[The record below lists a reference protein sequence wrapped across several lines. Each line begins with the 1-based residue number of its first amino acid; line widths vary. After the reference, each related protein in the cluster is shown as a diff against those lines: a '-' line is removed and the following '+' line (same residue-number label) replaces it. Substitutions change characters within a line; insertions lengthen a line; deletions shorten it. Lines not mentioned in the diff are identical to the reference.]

1 MMTEIEAKQLVAH
14 ALGAEF
20 NRDNFAELLLEML
33 KTTSSEKAFKPL
45 SGKMIQAPYRGIVS
59 KYERIGQY
67 KDPNGKIIDLLVVK
81 LQKAGSMI
89 RARSALRGFIAHY
102 LKDLRGAQEKDAAL
116 VAFHFPN
123 ETAWRFSFVR
133 MRYDLV
139 SKGEK
144 IAAERQFTPAR
155 RHSFLVGKQEKTHT
169 AQRQLAGLL
178 QDQAPPTLDR
188 LEKAFSVEPVTKR
201 FFEEYRDLYKR
212 VHAAVE
218 SALKENREAR
228 ADFAEKGINPVDF
241 AKKLLGQIVFLYF
254 LQRKGW
260 MGVPPK
266 QEWGS
271 GDSEFLRSQFNN
283 REKGATF
290 YAKIL
295 QPLFYSALNL
305 DREPA
310 DHYEPLNCRIPFLN
324 GGLFTPLKNHDWQRC
339 GIFLPDELFSNQN
352 KTPDGDGDGVL
363 DILDRYNFTIAE
375 DEPAEREVAVDPE
388 MLGKIFE
395 NLIEV
400 NERHDQGAFYTPREI
415 VHFMCQE
422 SLRLHL
428 TDALE
433 QSGKLPPDGELDK
446 FIQLADMTADSERG
460 QLRHGK
466 TSPVAHYLPDSIR
479 NIAAELNSILK
490 KIRVC
495 DPAVGSGA
503 FMVGMMHEIVR
514 LRAALAPAFAENI
527 AEIPNAYQ
535 LKYETIAEC
544 LYGADKDS
552 GAVEIA
558 QLRLWLSL
566 VVDEESPDKIRPLPN
581 LNYKIMCGDTLIR
594 VDRNVFNDPEHK
606 ELEGKMAAY
615 LDESGP
621 TKKKELGKEIDNL
634 LAEILPDGCDF
645 ELKTV
650 FSAPFRENGK
660 NGGFDIV
667 IGNPPYLRQEN
678 ISADEKD
685 RLLKAYRRGATRTS
699 DLFVYF
705 YLRGLDIL
713 RKGGVHSFICSN
725 GWLYAEYGVKMEEE
739 LLHTAKI
746 AGIYNSESERYFST
760 AAINTIISVIR
771 NQAPDDESET
781 RFVVFRDTLDKALS
795 DPDLCREIVRTNA
808 QLKEEGTRGNKYVG
822 GKWGGR
828 FLRAPDI
835 YFVVL
840 EKAKGKLV
848 RLEEVVKIQR
858 GITTGINEFFHLNK
872 QQIAEWGI
880 EERFLRPL
888 IKSARECD
896 GIVINPAALSHRLF
910 VCQNH
915 RVMLQGTNALR
926 YIKDGE
932 RRGFDKNKTVKGRP
946 LWYTLKEQAEYD
958 CMLLRFR
965 HERVWTLVNETPEI
979 VGGDT
984 MFVGRYRDRR
994 LIYQGNCYANSIL
1007 FAFFAEILARVN
1019 FGEGIA
1025 VTNGPELKDISFPNV
1040 ETLRGIGADELSA
1053 FESLKARPVLSILE
1067 EVKMGD
1073 RRELDDVFFSALGLT
1088 QGERDAVYEGME
1100 KLVRDRI
1107 NRAGN
1112 HPGGQG

>member
-1 MMTEIEAKQLVAH
+1 MMTEIEAKQLVVH

-20 NRDNFAELLLEML
+20 NRDNFAGLLLEML

-45 SGKMIQAPYRGIVS
+45 SGQMIQAPYRGIVS

-102 LKDLRGAQEKDAAL
+102 LKDLRGGQEKDAAL

-178 QDQAPPTLDR
+178 QDQAPPTLER

-201 FFEEYRDLYKR
+201 FFQEYRDLYKR

-305 DREPA
+305 DREP
-310 DHYEPLNCRIPFLN
+310 DDLYEPLNCRIPFLN
-324 GGLFTPLKNHDWQRC
+324 GGLFTPLKNHNWQRR
-339 GIFLPDELFSNQN
+339 GISLPDELFSNQN

-400 NERHDQGAFYTPREI
+400 NERHDQGAFYTPRDI

-422 SLRLHL
+422 SLRLRL

-460 QLRHGK
+460 QLRHGN

-479 NIAAELNSILK
+479 NIAAELDLILK

-514 LRAALAPAFAENI
+514 LRAALAPAFAKNI
-527 AEIPNAYQ
+527 ADIPNAYQ

-566 VVDEESPDKIRPLPN
+566 VVDEENPREIRPLPN
-581 LNYKIMCGDTLIR
+581 LNYKLMTGDTLDR
-594 VDRNVFNDPEHK
+594 VDRDVLNNPGFETLGN
-606 ELEGKMAAY
+606 LMAQFFA
-615 LDESGP
+615 EAGP
-621 TKKKELGKEIDNL
+621 SPKKELGKKIDEL
-634 LAEILPDGCDF
+634 LQKLLPPGREFD
-645 ELKTV
+645 LQTV
-650 FSAPFRENGK
+650 FSVPFREND
-660 NGGFDIV
+660 GFDIV
-667 IGNPPYLRQEN
+667 IGNPPYVRQEN
-678 ISADEKD
+678 IPADEKD
-685 RLLKAYRRGATRTS
+685 RLLKAYRRGATRKS

-840 EKAKGKLV
+840 EKAQDKLS
-848 RLEEVVKIQR
+848 RLEEIIEARFGVK
-858 GITTGINEFFHLNK
+858 TGANNFFHLNE

-888 IKSARECD
+888 IRSARECG

-915 RVMLQGTNALR
+915 RVMLQGTNALD
-926 YIKDGE
+926 YIKWGVQ
-932 RRGFDKNKTVKGRP
+932 KNFHKIPSIVNHHP
-946 LWYTLKEQAEYD
+946 FWYSLKEQGAFD
-958 CMLLRFR
+958 CLLLRFR
-965 HERVWTLVNETPEI
+965 HARVWTLVNETPEI

-994 LIYQGNCYANSIL
+994 VIYQGNCYANSTL

-1025 VTNGPELKDISFPNV
+1025 VTNGPELKDIPFPNV
-1040 ETLRGIGADELSA
+1040 EILRGIGMDELSA
-1053 FESLKARPVLSILE
+1053 FESMKTRPVLSILE

-1073 RRELDDVFFSALGLT
+1073 RQELDDVFFSALGLT
-1088 QGERDAVYEGME
+1088 QGERDAIYEGME
-1100 KLVRDRI
+1100 KLVCDRI

-1112 HPGGQG
+1112 HPGGQE